1 MINNLSRVLAFKLYN
16 HKVINKD
23 DIDLLSYS
31 FFLIFSYVIY
41 AFICLSC
48 GLIFHCVLESIIF
61 YFFFSLLRM
70 FTGGF
75 HASTPKK
82 CKYYSVIWTMA
93 GLILVR
99 FHWTNQLIT
108 ECVLL
113 ISWLVLMVI
122 SPVESRNRRLNIREK
137 KIFGLRA
144 RVIATAESAVAVILM
159 LLHLYSFGYALA
171 VAVFMCALMGILG
184 MWSEKRGKTDR

>member
-1 MINNLSRVLAFKLYN
+1 M
-16 HKVINKD
+16 
-23 DIDLLSYS
+23 
-31 FFLIFSYVIY
+31 
-41 AFICLSC
+41 
-48 GLIFHCVLESIIF
+48 
-61 YFFFSLLRM
+61 
-70 FTGGF
+70 
-75 HASTPKK
+75 
-82 CKYYSVIWTMA
+82 
-93 GLILVR
+93 R

-108 ECVLL
+108 GCVLF

-144 RVIATAESAVAVILM
+144 RGIATAESAVAVILM

>member
-1 MINNLSRVLAFKLYN
+1 M
-16 HKVINKD
+16 
-23 DIDLLSYS
+23 
-31 FFLIFSYVIY
+31 
-41 AFICLSC
+41 
-48 GLIFHCVLESIIF
+48 
-61 YFFFSLLRM
+61 
-70 FTGGF
+70 
-75 HASTPKK
+75 
-82 CKYYSVIWTMA
+82 
-93 GLILVR
+93 R

-108 ECVLL
+108 GCVLF